1 MRCVKP
7 EKEPDASKAEEA
19 LRRSESELRQVIE
32 TIPAMVWSALPDA
45 SNVMMNSRWTE
56 YTGVSGTGLGW
67 RAAVHPDD
75 LQRHMDVFRACS
87 AANVPFLDEVR
98 FRGADGEYRW
108 FFVHGMPLRDEQ
120 GKILKWYGIVT
131 DIEDRKRAEE
141 ALRRSERYLA
151 EAQRLS
157 HTGSFAYNPG
167 TRKTLYWSEELFR
180 IFGLDPQHGIPDY
193 EETRRLVHP
202 DDLDRGF

>member
-1 MRCVKP
+1 
-7 EKEPDASKAEEA
+7 
-19 LRRSESELRQVIE
+19 
-32 TIPAMVWSALPDA
+32 MVWSALPDA

-67 RAAVHPDD
+67 RATVHPDD
-75 LQRHMDVFRACS
+75 LQRHLDVFRACS

-98 FRGADGEYRW
+98 FRGAHGEYRW

-120 GKILKWYGIVT
+120 GNILKWYGIVT

-151 EAQRLS
+151 EAPEAQPYRQFRLQ
-157 HTGSFAYNPG
+157 P
-167 TRKTLYWSEELFR
+167 
-180 IFGLDPQHGIPDY
+180 
-193 EETRRLVHP
+193 
-202 DDLDRGF
+202 